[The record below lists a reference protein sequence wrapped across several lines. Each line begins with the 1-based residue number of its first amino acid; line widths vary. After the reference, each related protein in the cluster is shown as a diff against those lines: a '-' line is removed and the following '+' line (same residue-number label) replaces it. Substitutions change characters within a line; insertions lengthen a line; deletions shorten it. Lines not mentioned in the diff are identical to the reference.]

1 MKITH
6 LYINILALCLLPL
19 FISANTF
26 VDSLKNVLQNR
37 IPLDEHR
44 VDLLNQLGYE
54 YWIIDPNESE
64 LYGTQALELATLLE
78 YQTGAAFAKRVIG
91 VAHWARGNYDPAL
104 EHLFDAFNIY
114 TTLNDT
120 LGIANTQLNIGMV
133 YGDQKDY
140 EKAKSY
146 FTKSINGFG
155 LLGKDDRIATAY
167 TKTGTIHAE
176 QKNFEEA
183 YQYFDKAL
191 KIHEQNEFVYGQ
203 AEVNNRL
210 GILFTEK
217 GDLDKALSYLFRSL
231 EAGEL
236 RSDQHGLAANYSQIG
251 RVYLMKKDFTQA
263 ETFLLRGK
271 KLAEEISIKKTQKDI
286 YENLKDLEIAKGN
299 HQKALTYFDLFE
311 EIKDSLF
318 NEEMASQIA
327 NLQTQ
332 HALYSQKQKLK
343 IREQEIQFL
352 EEKDRNN
359 KFLLLTSVLGLVLL
373 SIIAFR
379 MVKNQQFKNRIAL
392 LTEKKLRKSKEE
404 QLANEQEKTKE
415 LAKELSQRN
424 KELTAYTVNFI
435 KKNELISDIRATLSS
450 IRQSANNGQTRKQL
464 DTLEHKLK
472 NAFQIDEDWESF
484 RHYFENVHEQFFPVM
499 KSNHPDLSSNDLKLC
514 VLSRLNLN
522 SKEMATMLG
531 ISPESVKTARYR
543 LRKKLGLER
552 HDSILDYLINLENKA
567 GLS

>member
-6 LYINILALCLLPL
+6 LYIAYFILFSTPS
-19 FISANTF
+19 FIAANSL

-37 IPLDEHR
+37 IDLDEHR

-64 LYGTQALELATLLE
+64 TYGTQALELANLLK
-78 YQTGAAFAKRVIG
+78 YQMGKAYAKRVIG
-91 VAHWARGNYDPAL
+91 VAHWARGNYDPSL

-114 TTLNDT
+114 KSLNDT

-140 EKAKSY
+140 EKALSY
-146 FTKSINGFG
+146 FTQSISGFE
-155 LLGKDDRIATAY
+155 LLEKGDRIATAY

-176 QKNFEEA
+176 RNENEKA

-191 KIHEQNEFVYGQ
+191 KIHEKNGFIYGQ

-210 GILFTEK
+210 GILFKEQ

-236 RSDQHGLAANYSQIG
+236 RSDQHGMAANYAQIG
-251 RVYLMKKDFTQA
+251 IVYLMKNDLAQA

-271 KLAEEISIKKTQKDI
+271 KLAEEINIKKTQKDI
-286 YENLKDLEIAKGN
+286 YEYLKNLEIAKGN
-299 HQKALTYFDLFE
+299 PQKALAYFELYE
-311 EIKDSLF
+311 KIKDSLF

-332 HALYSQKQKLK
+332 HALASQKQQLK
-343 IREQEIQFL
+343 IREQEIRFL

-359 KFLLLTSVLGLVLL
+359 KFLLLTSVLGLILL
-373 SIIAFR
+373 SIVAFR

-392 LTEKKLRKSKEE
+392 STEKKLRESKEVL
-404 QLANEQEKTKE
+404 LATEKEKTKE
-415 LAKELSQRN
+415 LTKELSQRN

-435 KKNELISDIRATLSS
+435 KKNELISDIRETLAS
-450 IRQSANNGQTRKQL
+450 IRKSANGQTRRQL
-464 DTLEHKLK
+464 DTLEFKLK

-484 RHYFENVHEQFFPVM
+484 RRYFENVHEQFFPLM
-499 KSNHPDLSSNDLKLC
+499 KSHHPDLSSNDLKLC

-522 SKEMATMLG
+522 TKEMATMLG

-543 LRKKLGLER
+543 LRKKMGLER
-552 HDSILDYLINLENKA
+552 HDSILDYLINLENIA
-567 GLS
+567 GFS